1 MGRRGPSFPSG
12 RDFRKEERLP
22 LRKSFWERF
31 MVKKMD
37 VNEEALPE
45 EEVEGLGDLDETLPK
60 EMDISE
66 LAPDVPIKLVAVL
79 GKKRMTL
86 NELLKMKK
94 GEVVDLNRP
103 PSEIVDL
110 MANGQMVGQ
119 GELVEIDGKF
129 GVRILKLLK

>member
-1 MGRRGPSFPSG
+1 
-12 RDFRKEERLP
+12 
-22 LRKSFWERF
+22 

-37 VNEEALPE
+37 VEEEVLPE
-45 EEVEGLGDLDETLPK
+45 ETIEGLGDLVKTSPE
-60 EMDISE
+60 EMDVSE

-119 GELVEIDGKF
+119 GELVEIDGKL

>member
-1 MGRRGPSFPSG
+1 
-12 RDFRKEERLP
+12 
-22 LRKSFWERF
+22 

-119 GELVEIDGKF
+119 GELVEIDGKL